1 VEPCARPKNLVSL
14 GSQPHRGRNR
24 RSPLA
29 KRRSLVDVLATLR
42 TLIVLICVVAIV
54 HPSWAGGARRK
65 RSAGRHA
72 KTRHHTT
79 GKKAT
84 ASKTSKSSKTSSKAA
99 KTAKTGRGKKTQHAR
114 ARSHR
119 RATEVGG
126 RGSVE
131 EHVHI
136 RRGDTLEALLA
147 GRGLGTADAQ
157 PWMTAAA
164 GVYDLR
170 YIRPR
175 RGLTLRFD
183 RASHELESIRYEI
196 DDKSMLVLE
205 TTADGIVARRE
216 GLPYFVEI
224 KGVAG
229 RIERGLRED
238 ALESGVPEPVVAGLA
253 DIFGWDVDVEGG
265 LKQGDEFRVIYENIW
280 QAGADKPEIGTLLG
294 AQIVSQGEQPTTS
307 TAVFF
312 EDADGHGAYYNPTGD
327 AVSRT
332 LLRYPVQF
340 TEISSEFSLLRRHPI
355 LHRDRPHLGVDFA
368 APRGTPVRAV
378 ASGHVSFSAWT
389 GGLGECVKI
398 EHADGLVSVYGH
410 LSEITPGA
418 KEGAA
423 VEQGQVIGYVGATG
437 LATGPHLHYALERDG
452 DYVDPLSL
460 PAPPPE
466 EQVPA
471 KARRAFERI
480 ESTIVKELASLQCD
494 ARPTTLSLSTSLFQA
509 E

>member
-1 VEPCARPKNLVSL
+1 MERCAGPKNIVSL
-14 GSQPHRGRNR
+14 GSQRYRGRNR

-29 KRRSLVDVLATLR
+29 KRRSLVDALTTLR

-54 HPSWAGGARRK
+54 HPSWAGSSRRK
-65 RSAGRHA
+65 RTSARHA
-72 KTRHHTT
+72 KSRHHHGTA
-79 GKKAT
+79 KKKT
-84 ASKTSKSSKTSSKAA
+84 ASRASA
-99 KTAKTGRGKKTQHAR
+99 KGTKTQHAR
-114 ARSHR
+114 ARSHHR
-119 RATEVGG
+119 RAEVAGE

-147 GRGLGTADAQ
+147 ARGVGTADAQ

-196 DDKSMLVLE
+196 DDKSLLVLE
-205 TTADGIVARRE
+205 TTTDGIVARRE

-229 RIERGLRED
+229 RIDRGLRED
-238 ALESGVPEPVVAGLA
+238 ALASGVPEPVVAGLA

-265 LKQGDEFRVIYENIW
+265 LRQGDEFRVIYENIW

-294 AQIVSQGEQPTTS
+294 AQIISQGQPA

-332 LLRYPVQF
+332 LLRYPLQF

-378 ASGHVSFSAWT
+378 ATGHVSFSGWAS
-389 GGLGECVKI
+389 GLGECVKI
-398 EHADGLVSVYGH
+398 DHADDLVSVYGH

-460 PAPPPE
+460 PPPPPE

-471 KARRAFERI
+471 KARRAFERL
-480 ESTIVKELASLQCD
+480 ESTIVKELASLPCD
-494 ARPTTLSLSTSLFQA
+494 ARPMTLSLSSSLFQA

>member
-1 VEPCARPKNLVSL
+1 MEPCADPKISSSL
-14 GSQPHRGRNR
+14 GSQSHRGRNR

-29 KRRSLVDVLATLR
+29 KRRNLVDVLATLR
-42 TLIVLICVVAIV
+42 TLIVLICVLAIV
-54 HPSWAGGARRK
+54 HPTWAGSARRK

-72 KTRHHTT
+72 KTRHHGGSPKKTT
-79 GKKAT
+79 TAKAT
-84 ASKTSKSSKTSSKAA
+84 KGMKA
-99 KTAKTGRGKKTQHAR
+99 QHAR
-114 ARSHR
+114 VRSHHH
-119 RATEVGG
+119 RAEVGV

-147 GRGLGTADAQ
+147 ARGVGTADAQ

-175 RGLTLRFD
+175 RGLTFRFD
-183 RASHELESIRYEI
+183 RSSHELECIRYEI
-196 DDKSMLVLE
+196 DEKSMLVLE
-205 TTADGIVARRE
+205 TTSDGIVARRE

-229 RIERGLRED
+229 RIDRGLRED

-294 AQIVSQGEQPTTS
+294 AQIISHGQPA

-312 EDADGHGAYYNPTGD
+312 EDADGHGAYYSPTGD

-332 LLRYPVQF
+332 LLRYPLQF

-378 ASGHVSFSAWT
+378 ATGHVSFSGWAS
-389 GGLGECVKI
+389 GLGECVKI
-398 EHADGLVSVYGH
+398 DHADELVSVYGH

-418 KEGAA
+418 QEGAA

-460 PAPPPE
+460 PPPPPE
-466 EQVPA
+466 DQVPA
-471 KARRAFERI
+471 KARRAFERL
-480 ESTIVKELASLQCD
+480 ESTIVKELASLPCD
-494 ARPTTLSLSTSLFQA
+494 ARPMTLSLSTSLFQV